1 MVFSLKLRTFVFMWT
16 YNNKE
21 VKSIEDVPEGAVG
34 FIYLLVN
41 KQTGRKYIGKK
52 LLYSNRKRR
61 FTKKEIAA
69 LTNKRLKKWEIVT
82 KETEWLTYNSSSEE
96 INEEYRNGVEFE
108 RLILSWTF
116 SKRETQ
122 YLEVKLQFQNEVL
135 ESDEW
140 YNKNIASKWFKGNLK

>member
-1 MVFSLKLRTFVFMWT
+1 MWT